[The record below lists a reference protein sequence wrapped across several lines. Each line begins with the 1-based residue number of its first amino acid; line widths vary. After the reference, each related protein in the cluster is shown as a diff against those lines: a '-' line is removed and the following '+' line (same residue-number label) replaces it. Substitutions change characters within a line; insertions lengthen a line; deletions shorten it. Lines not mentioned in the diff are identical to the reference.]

1 MRTKSAG
8 IAARREVGAWA
19 RKTATDRL
27 GSNGPGRA
35 PMVDATG
42 PGEKRRVLVIAGD
55 PSFAASLEPDFE
67 AFGFE
72 VQTVTTA
79 EEATARLVAAPPDL
93 VLLDLYLSH
102 GATLDLLRVWKAQH
116 PALKVVLTS
125 QSASLTAVVGALK
138 EGANCFFARPVSVAA
153 ILGELEEQPPP
164 QNHFLSPLVAT
175 NHRLGSAALRA
186 EGVDRFF
193 AISSGLLSVAGF
205 DGYFKM
211 LNPAWEKVLG
221 YSIDELCATPYLDLV
236 HPDDRDKATD
246 EALELR
252 GGQTVFHF
260 RNRYRR
266 KDGSYRW
273 LSWIA
278 TPYAAQ
284 ELIYASA
291 RDVTNIV
298 RMEQGLRESNM
309 RLKGEVANRDQQLR
323 ESSAKNDT
331 LVELVRFK
339 DEVASMIVHDLK
351 NPLSVVVAN
360 YDYLLEGFE
369 GSADCLEALRDSR
382 NAGQRMLRL
391 LANLVD
397 VARLES
403 GTLDVHSSEM
413 TLSQLLEPIAEQR
426 RVLARSRKIA
436 IVLAPAAEMTVMV
449 DPDLLTRTVENIFD
463 NAIRHTPRGG
473 RIEVERR
480 QVGPDVEI
488 RIGNS
493 GGAIPLEARRTI
505 FEKNQQGTADLG
517 RMNLGLGLYFCRLAI
532 EAQGGKMWV
541 EETERMPTVFG
552 IRLPR
557 SVPHAVH

>member
-1 MRTKSAG
+1 MHTKSPG
-8 IAARREVGAWA
+8 IAARREGGAWTG
-19 RKTATDRL
+19 KTSSDR
-27 GSNGPGRA
+27 SI
-35 PMVDATG
+35 DSTG
-42 PGEKRRVLVIAGD
+42 PGVRRRVLVIAGD
-55 PSFAASLEPDFE
+55 PSFAAALEPDFE
-67 AFGFE
+67 AFGFD

-138 EGANCFFARPVSVAA
+138 EGASCFFARPVSVAT
-153 ILGELEEQPPP
+153 ILAELEEQPPP
-164 QNHFLSPLVAT
+164 PNRFLSPLVAT

-211 LNPAWEKVLG
+211 LNPAWETVLG
-221 YSIDELCATPYLDLV
+221 YSIDELCAKPYLDLV

-252 GGQTVFHF
+252 GGQTVFHY
-260 RNRYRR
+260 RNRYRC

-278 TPYAAQ
+278 TPSPAHG
-284 ELIYASA
+284 LIYASA

-298 RMEQGLRESNM
+298 RMEQGLRESNK
-309 RLKGEVANRDQQLR
+309 RLEGEVANRDRQLR
-323 ESSAKNDT
+323 ESSAKNET
-331 LVELVRFK
+331 LAELVRFK

-360 YDYLLEGFE
+360 YDYLLDGFE

-391 LANLVD
+391 LANLID

-403 GTLDVHSSEM
+403 GTLDVHPSMM

-436 IVLAPAAEMTVMV
+436 IVLAPSAEMTVMA
-449 DPDLLTRTVENIFD
+449 DADLVTRTVENIFD
-463 NAIRHTPRGG
+463 NAIRHTPTGG
-473 RIEVERR
+473 CIEVERR
-480 QVGPDVEI
+480 EVGPDVEI

-493 GGAIPLEARRTI
+493 GGAIPVEARRKI
-505 FEKNQQGTADLG
+505 FDKNQQGTSNG

-532 EAQGGKMWV
+532 EAQGGAMWV

-557 SVPHAVH
+557 SAPHAAH

>member
-1 MRTKSAG
+1 
-8 IAARREVGAWA
+8 
-19 RKTATDRL
+19 
-27 GSNGPGRA
+27 
-35 PMVDATG
+35 MVDARRSG
-42 PGEKRRVLVIAGD
+42 ANRRVLVVAGD
-55 PSFAASLEPDFE
+55 PSFAGALVPEFE
-67 AFGFE
+67 AFGFA
-72 VQTVTTA
+72 VDTVSTA
-79 EEATARLVAAPPDL
+79 EAATARVVAAPPDL

-102 GATLDLLRVWKAQH
+102 GAALDLLRAWKSRH
-116 PALKVVLTS
+116 PELKVVLTS
-125 QSASLTAVVGALK
+125 QSASLNAVVGALK
-138 EGANCFFARPVSVAA
+138 EGASCFFARPVSVAA
-153 ILGELEEQPPP
+153 ILQEVYESSP
-164 QNHFLSPLVAT
+164 QSPYLSPRVDTSHL
-175 NHRLGSAALRA
+175 LGSEALKA

-193 AISSGLLSVAGF
+193 AVSSGLLSVAGF

-236 HPDDRDKATD
+236 HPDDRDKASD

-260 RNRYRR
+260 RNRYRC
-266 KDGSYRW
+266 KDSSYRW

-278 TPYAAQ
+278 TPSPAH

-298 RMEQGLRESNM
+298 RMEQGLRESNK
-309 RLKGEVANRDQQLR
+309 RLKGQVASRDRKLR

-331 LVELVRFK
+331 LVELARFK

-360 YDYLLEGFE
+360 YDYLLDGFE
-369 GSADCLEALRDSR
+369 GSADCLEALQDSR

-391 LANLVD
+391 LANLID
-397 VARLES
+397 VSRLES

-436 IVLAPAAEMTVMV
+436 IVLAPAAEMTVVV
-449 DPDLLTRTVENIFD
+449 DPDLLIRTVENIFD
-463 NAIRHTPRGG
+463 NAIRHTPVGG

-480 QVGPDVEI
+480 QVGPDVEV

-505 FEKNQQGTADLG
+505 FDKTRQGPAGVG

-532 EAQGGKMWV
+532 EAQGGQLWV
-541 EETERMPTVFG
+541 EETDRMPTVFG

-557 SVPHAVH
+557 ASPHGDNPAARQT

>member
-1 MRTKSAG
+1 MRAKSAAM
-8 IAARREVGAWA
+8 AAKRVDSVG
-19 RKTATDRL
+19 
-27 GSNGPGRA
+27 P
-35 PMVDATG
+35 VV
-42 PGEKRRVLVIAGD
+42 KRRVLVVAAD
-55 PSFAASLEPDFE
+55 PSFAASLEPEFK

-72 VQTVTTA
+72 VETVTTA
-79 EEATARLVAAPPDL
+79 EGATARVVAALPDL

-102 GATLDLLRVWKAQH
+102 GAALDLLRLWKSQH
-116 PALKVVLTS
+116 PRMKVVLTS
-125 QSASLTAVVGALK
+125 QSASLSAVVGALK
-138 EGANCFFARPVSVAA
+138 EGASCFFARPVNVGA
-153 ILGELEEQPPP
+153 ILEELEKSP
-164 QNHFLSPLVAT
+164 QNPYLSPLVET
-175 NHRLGSAALRA
+175 NHLLGSEALRA

-193 AISSGLLSVAGF
+193 AVSSGLLSVAGF

-221 YSIDELCATPYLDLV
+221 YSIDELCAKPYLDLV

-260 RNRYRR
+260 RNRYRC
-266 KDGSYRW
+266 KDGAYRW

-278 TPYAAQ
+278 TPSPAHG
-284 ELIYASA
+284 LIYASA

-298 RMEQGLRESNM
+298 RMEQGLRESNK

-323 ESSAKNDT
+323 ESSAKNQT
-331 LVELVRFK
+331 LAELVRFK

-360 YDYLLEGFE
+360 YDYLLDGFE
-369 GSADCLEALRDSR
+369 GSADCLEALQDSR

-391 LANLVD
+391 LANLID

-413 TLSQLLEPIAEQR
+413 TLSQVLEPIAEQR

-436 IVLAPAAEMTVMV
+436 IVLAPAAEMTVVV

-463 NAIRHTPRGG
+463 NAIRHTPAGG
-473 RIEVERR
+473 RIEIERR
-480 QVGPDVEI
+480 EVGSDVEI

-493 GGAIPLEARRTI
+493 GGAIPVEARRTI
-505 FEKNQQGTADLG
+505 FEKNRRGTADLG

-532 EAQGGKMWV
+532 EAQGGKVWV
-541 EETERMPTVFG
+541 EETDRMPTVFG

-557 SVPHAVH
+557 RRPTQPSTQPPTQPIEGRDSAGN